1 MRSGQR
7 SKAFVLATTS
17 VQLQKWGEVEIIYKT
32 DCRALLIEL
41 GLREENTS
49 VREKSAI
56 FVWIAKKLSIT
67 VVSLLCQFLSP
78 LGTLC
83 KSRHHQTW
91 NLFVF
96 AVTAG
101 QDF

>member
-1 MRSGQR
+1 M
-7 SKAFVLATTS
+7 LATTS

-49 VREKSAI
+49 VREKSA
-56 FVWIAKKLSIT
+56 KKLSIT

-91 NLFVF
+91 KLFVF

-101 QDF
+101 QEF